1 MSSTQVPVDPPRSG
15 DLVLL
20 EFRSPSSALLNLRP
34 PAMARSLPLIILGLV
49 SSMIAIGILLPIDRV
64 AIAAGRVISQSPT
77 MNIQPLEAAIVRS
90 VEVRVGQVVRAGDVV
105 ARLDPTF
112 ATADL
117 AALEERA
124 AVLALETE
132 RLEAENERRDYQPV
146 TQSPA
151 ATLQTS
157 LFRQRKAER
166 EFRIESFRQRMASYE
181 STIAR
186 GEAEAQYLRQRL
198 QLATQV
204 ESMRRELQ
212 RAQVGSRLN
221 ALIATDTR
229 VEMTRALASAEATIR
244 VAQDDMRGV
253 RAERD
258 AYEQQWRTSTS
269 QDLVLRQ
276 RDLSDVR
283 EQINK
288 ARLRREL
295 VELTAPNDGIVLSV
309 GRVSPGSVLAAGSE
323 LITMIPLDAALEV
336 EAEVRGSDSGFVQVG
351 QTADVKFES
360 FPFIRHGKARGHV
373 RVLSADSFRVN
384 EGGQAVSPFYRVR
397 IALDEVALHNMPPD
411 FRLVPGM
418 PVSVDIRVG
427 ERNLVSYFFE
437 NFLPPA
443 TEAFREP

>member
-1 MSSTQVPVDPPRSG
+1 MSGHVTADGRRN

-20 EFRSPSSALLNLRP
+20 EFQSPSSALLTLRP
-34 PAMARSLPLIILGLV
+34 PVMARSLPLIILGLV
-49 SSMIAIGILLPIDRV
+49 ASMIAIGTFLPIDRV
-64 AIAAGRVISQSPT
+64 AVASGRVISQSPT

-90 VEVRVGQVVRAGDVV
+90 VDVRVGQVVRAGDVV

-112 ATADL
+112 AAADL
-117 AALEERA
+117 AALEDRA
-124 AVLALETE
+124 GVLALETA
-132 RLEAENERRDYQPV
+132 RLEAENEGRVYQPV
-146 TQSPA
+146 EQSPA
-151 ATLQTS
+151 AILQAS
-157 LFRQRKAER
+157 LFRQRSAER
-166 EFRIESFRQRMASYE
+166 DFRMESFRQRLASYE

-186 GEAEAQYLRQRL
+186 GEAEAQFLRQRL

-204 ESMRRELQ
+204 ESMRRELE

-229 VEMTRALASAEATIR
+229 VEMTRSLASTEATIR
-244 VAQDDMRGV
+244 VAHDDMRAV

-269 QDLVLRQ
+269 QDLVMRQ

-295 VELTAPNDGIVLSV
+295 VELTAPGDGIVLSV
-309 GRVSPGSVLAAGSE
+309 GRTSVGSVLAPGNE
-323 LITMIPLDAALEV
+323 LITMIPFDAALEI
-336 EAEVRGSDSGFVQVG
+336 EAEVSGADSGFVRVG
-351 QTADVKFES
+351 QQADIKFES
-360 FPFIRHGKARGHV
+360 FPFIRHGKARGTV
-373 RVLSADSFRVN
+373 RVLSADAFRAN
-384 EGGQAVSPFYRVR
+384 DEGRTVSPFYRVR
-397 IALDEVALHNMPPD
+397 VTLDAIELRNLPAD